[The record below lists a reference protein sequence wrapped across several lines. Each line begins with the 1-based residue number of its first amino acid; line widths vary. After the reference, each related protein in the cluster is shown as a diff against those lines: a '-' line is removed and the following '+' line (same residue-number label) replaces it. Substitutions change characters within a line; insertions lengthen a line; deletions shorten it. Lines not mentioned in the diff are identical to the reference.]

1 MRAGRVI
8 VPLLLLG
15 VLVAYAGIWRSGVA
29 TTEREAAR
37 LTGGQPQAGREAMI
51 ALGCVACHQVP
62 GFYGT
67 KPQVGP
73 PLAGFALR
81 SFVAGATENTPDKL
95 MQFIRDPR
103 SIAPR
108 SAMPK
113 LPMSESQARDLAAF
127 LYTLR

>member
-15 VLVAYAGIWRSGVA
+15 VLAAYSGVWRSGVA
-29 TTEREAAR
+29 ATEREAAR

>member
-15 VLVAYAGIWRSGVA
+15 LLAAYAGVWRSGVA
-29 TTEREAAR
+29 ATEREAAR